1 LMRRDDYEFAER
13 ISRDLRARKAARKIL
28 GVTQD
33 ADERDLKRAY
43 RHGAQKYHPDHNP
56 RDADAKKKFLLV
68 KFAYELLA
76 EDKPSQMVLDEI
88 KSWSGV
94 PEDEIYQLDNLWGHF
109 LWWRD
114 KFFE

>member
-1 LMRRDDYEFAER
+1 MKRDDYEFAER
-13 ISRDLRARKAARKIL
+13 ISRDLRAHRAARKIL
-28 GVTQD
+28 GVTEGAGRQ
-33 ADERDLKRAY
+33 DLKRAY

-56 RDADAKKKFLLV
+56 HDADARKKFLLV
-68 KFAYELLA
+68 KCAYELLT

-88 KSWSGV
+88 RSWSGV
-94 PEDEIYQLDNLWGHF
+94 PEDERYQLDNLWGHF

>member
-1 LMRRDDYEFAER
+1 MKRDDYEFAER

-28 GVTQD
+28 GVAQD
-33 ADERDLKRAY
+33 ADERDLKSAY
-43 RHGAQKYHPDHNP
+43 RRGSLKYHPDHNP
-56 RDADAKKKFLLV
+56 HDPDANKKFLLV
-68 KFAYELLA
+68 KCAYELLA

-88 KSWSGV
+88 RSWAGV
-94 PEDEIYQLDNLWGHF
+94 PEDERYQLDNLWGHF